1 LIKRRITLTLILV
14 AAVLA
19 ALFFVTQKFGQSS
32 AVQERP
38 AQPLAKPPLVTTD
51 LQEAP
56 DVAHS
61 AATPSVEVVSKL
73 SLPDYQSV
81 FDHREISPEL
91 RETLRNAYIAFSKG
105 NLDHAAHLSLDALE
119 LSDSYP
125 AIRPTIYSLLGLCYE
140 KLGYFDMA
148 MEQYWQ
154 ALSLYPEHRASYKA
168 MRRLD
173 PQFAET
179 HPALAKQQVQKST
192 E

>member
-14 AAVLA
+14 AVVLA

-56 DVAHS
+56 DVTHSSPQTFQPNPGS
-61 AATPSVEVVSKL
+61 AATPSVEVVSEL

-81 FDHREISPEL
+81 FDHREKISPEL

-148 MEQYWQ
+148 ME
-154 ALSLYPEHRASYKA
+154 
-168 MRRLD
+168 
-173 PQFAET
+173 
-179 HPALAKQQVQKST
+179 
-192 E
+192 